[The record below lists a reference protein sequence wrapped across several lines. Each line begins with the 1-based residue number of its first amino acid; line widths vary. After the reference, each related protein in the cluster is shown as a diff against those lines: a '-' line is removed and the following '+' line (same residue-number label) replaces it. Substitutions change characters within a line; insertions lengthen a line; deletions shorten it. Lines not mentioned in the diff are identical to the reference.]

1 MSTKEN
7 RDPDGLTKALAHKHA
22 LDAAVYRYSRGDGDF
37 AREVVKTMGHKTEGV
52 DLKEL
57 LVELAGEA
65 CKAVA
70 RAILRDAK

>member
-7 RDPDGLTKALAHKHA
+7 HDPSALTKTLAHKHA
-22 LDAAVYRYSRGDGDF
+22 IDGAIHRYKRGDVAF
-37 AREVVKTMGHKTEGV
+37 AREVVETMGCKTEGV
-52 DLKEL
+52 DLKDL

-70 RAILRDAK
+70 RAILRDVT

>member
-7 RDPDGLTKALAHKHA
+7 HDPDALTKAVARKHA
-22 LDAAVYRYSRGDGDF
+22 LDAAVYRYSRGDVDF
-37 AREVVKTMGHKTEGV
+37 AREVVETMGCKTEGV
-52 DLKEL
+52 DLKDL